1 MRKINRRQLRH
12 LIYQQL
18 NETIERQS
26 VVSTIFDRKKG
37 KLTTSA
43 ELLKIMAGMAGGSKR
58 KEIDKMV
65 REHGIEGLL
74 NPLAFAFALSNY
86 SDELVNVYNRA
97 FQDHY
102 EKNKET
108 SENITNDAEMAGVTA
123 VYVKASELAKN
134 TR

>member
-1 MRKINRRQLRH
+1 MSGL
-12 LIYQQL
+12 
-18 NETIERQS
+18 S
-26 VVSTIFDRKKG
+26 KG
-37 KLTTSA
+37 KH
-43 ELLKIMAGMAGGSKR
+43 

-65 REHGIEGLL
+65 RDHGVEGLL

-97 FQDHY
+97 FKDHY

-108 SENITNDAEMAGVTA
+108 SENITKDAEMAGVTA